1 MPPSPDTQRPL
12 SILNILKKTLAV
24 MVIITLL
31 PALLFSAADKLWPL
45 TLPGSDRQP
54 ASVVLDRHGQPLR
67 YFADQEGIWRHRVS
81 IDQVS
86 DDYLQALLAYEDRFF
101 YQHPGINPLSLL
113 RAVGQFIRHGRV
125 ISGGSTLTMQ
135 VARILDPH
143 SRSVAGKLWQMF
155 RAIQLEQQLNKAQIL
170 ELYLNY
176 APFGGALE
184 GIQAASFHYL
194 SKPAHNL
201 RPAEAALMAVLP
213 QAPSRYRP
221 DRYPQRAEQ
230 ARNKVLDRLLDQG
243 VWNEQKV
250 QRAKQEAVDIRPS
263 DTPLIAPHLAYRLY
277 KTDPNSSVH
286 YSTVD
291 QQLQQQVE
299 SRLAH
304 GVSAIGREVSAAALL
319 IDNRSHQVLAY
330 AGSADFLAAQRQ
342 GQVDMVQAV
351 RSPGSALKP
360 FLYGLALDKSLI
372 HSQSLLADVPFVSQ
386 HYQPENFNRH
396 FSGPVSASRALQL
409 SLNLP
414 FVQLIEAYG
423 AGSFMNRL
431 LSSGID
437 LSVPG
442 GKGNPAMILGGAGIQ
457 LEHLVRL
464 YASLA
469 NQGTVPEL
477 KLTLSEADI
486 VRNNGTDTEDDQ
498 TGWADK
504 LSENKLVHHS
514 RYLLSPQAAWIT
526 WDTLREVKIPASAGL
541 DAARRLSGRIG
552 WKTGTSWGHRD
563 AWAVGVSRDYTVGVW
578 VGRADGRPMAK
589 GRTGYNTAGPIL
601 FNLFRA
607 ISPRVRPIEQPEGIQ
622 VHIICWPDGRLET
635 VVNQCDQ
642 SFSALTIQGI
652 TPRTL
657 DLNPGKLFYDPN
669 RTILLNLETGHRV
682 NRACFQGDI
691 KKVELSLWP
700 DFLAPWL
707 SNDKKTATQLPIWSA
722 QCQPYLNDKRDVR
735 LLGIKPGQVFLLK
748 KDQISVPIKLEQGFV
763 GKHWYLNGNRIAGN
777 AGQVKLE
784 LASDTPEDNELL
796 VIGQDGW
803 LIRLPF
809 YVFKQD

>member
-1 MPPSPDTQRPL
+1 MNT
-12 SILNILKKTLAV
+12 LKKTLAV
-24 MVIITLL
+24 MVVITLL

-81 IDQVS
+81 VDQVS

-113 RAVGQFIRHGRV
+113 RALGQFVRHGRV

-155 RAIQLEQQLNKAQIL
+155 RALQLEQQLSKVQIL

-176 APFGGALE
+176 APFGGVLE

-194 SKPAHNL
+194 SKPAHRL

-221 DRYPQRAEQ
+221 DRYPQRAEE
-230 ARNKVLDRLLDQG
+230 ARNKVLDRLSEQG
-243 VWNEQKV
+243 VWDKPKV
-250 QRAKQEAVDIRPS
+250 LRAKQEPVDIRPM
-263 DTPLIAPHLAYRLY
+263 DNPLVAPHLAYRLY
-277 KTDPNSSVH
+277 KATPETSVH
-286 YSTVD
+286 YSTLD
-291 QQLQQQVE
+291 QQLQLQVE
-299 SRLAH
+299 SRLAY
-304 GVSAIGREVSAAALL
+304 GASVMGREVSAAALV
-319 IDNRSHQVLAY
+319 IDNRNHNVLAY
-330 AGSADFLAAQRQ
+330 AGSADFLAKERQ

-351 RSPGSALKP
+351 RSPGSSLKP

-396 FSGPVSASRALQL
+396 FSGPVSASQALQL

-423 AGSFMNRL
+423 AQNFMNRL

-442 GKGNPAMILGGAGIQ
+442 GEGNPAMILGGAGIQ

-469 NQGTVPEL
+469 NQGKVPEL
-477 KLTLSEADI
+477 KFSLSEADSGKDNS
-486 VRNNGTDTEDDQ
+486 RNTKDDRSDWGHHLSDAKQ
-498 TGWADK
+498 T
-504 LSENKLVHHS
+504 HQFRH
-514 RYLLSPQAAWIT
+514 LLSPQAAWIT
-526 WDTLREVKIPASAGL
+526 WDTLRAVRIPTSAGV
-541 DAARRLSGRIG
+541 DAARRLSGQIG

-563 AWAVGVSRDYTVGVW
+563 AWAIGVSQNYTIGVW
-578 VGRADGRPMAK
+578 VGRADGRPMTK
-589 GRTGYNTAGPIL
+589 GRTGYNTSGPIL
-601 FNLFRA
+601 FDLFRA
-607 ISPRVRPIEQPEGIQ
+607 ISPRVSPVKQPEGIQ
-622 VHIICWPDGRLET
+622 EHVICWPDGRSEA
-635 VVNQCDQ
+635 VVRQCDQ
-642 SFSALTIQGI
+642 SFLALTIRGV

-657 DLNPGKLFYDPN
+657 DLNPEQLFYDPSH
-669 RTILLNLETGHRV
+669 TILLDQNTGLRV
-682 NRACFQGDI
+682 NRACLQGE
-691 KKVELSLWP
+691 VEKAEVSLWP

-707 SNDKKTATQLPIWSA
+707 PSDKKVLTRLPEWA
-722 QCQPYLNDKRDVR
+722 GQCLSYLNDKRDIHLSGV
-735 LLGIKPGQVFLLK
+735 KPGQVFLLK
-748 KDQISVPIKLEQGFV
+748 KDSLVVPVKLEQGFV
-763 GKHWYLNGNRIAGN
+763 ARHWYLNGNRIAGN
-777 AGQVKLE
+777 ASQIKLKLSLE
-784 LASDTPEDNELL
+784 TPEHNELL

-803 LIRLPF
+803 MIRLPF
-809 YVFKQD
+809 YAYKQD